1 MHAYLMAMPGRVKII
16 NETERI
22 FSVHDAARRL
32 RGLGMTVSR
41 MEALSV
47 PYEIDFPFVAGAADR
62 EKEMCVEI
70 RGTYAAIS
78 ELQKMVN

>member
-1 MHAYLMAMPGRVKII
+1 MLVAKVKII
-16 NETERI
+16 NGSEHV
-22 FSVHDAARRL
+22 FSVDEAARRI
-32 RGLGMTVSR
+32 RGLGMKVSR
-41 MEALSV
+41 METLAA

-78 ELQKMVN
+78 ALQKAVN

>member
-1 MHAYLMAMPGRVKII
+1 MPVAKVKII
-16 NETERI
+16 NGSEHV
-22 FSVHDAARRL
+22 FSVDEAARRL
-32 RGLGMTVSR
+32 KGLGMKVSE
-41 MEALSV
+41 METLAM

-78 ELQKMVN
+78 ELQKRVN

>member
-1 MHAYLMAMPGRVKII
+1 MLMPGRKVKII
-16 NETERI
+16 NGTERI
-22 FSVHDAARRL
+22 FGIDEAARRL
-32 RGLGMTVSR
+32 RGLGMKVSK
-41 MEALSV
+41 METLAA

-78 ELQKMVN
+78 ELQRRVN

>member
-1 MHAYLMAMPGRVKII
+1 MSAAIVKII
-16 NETERI
+16 NGSEHV
-22 FSVHDAARRL
+22 FSVSEAARRL
-32 RGLGMTVSR
+32 KGLGMKVSR
-41 MEALSV
+41 METLAA

-78 ELQKMVN
+78 ELQKRVN